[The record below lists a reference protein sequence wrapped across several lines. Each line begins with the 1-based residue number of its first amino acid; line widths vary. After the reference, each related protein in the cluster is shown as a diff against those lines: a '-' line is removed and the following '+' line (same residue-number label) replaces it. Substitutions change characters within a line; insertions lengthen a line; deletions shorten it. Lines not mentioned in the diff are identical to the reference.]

1 MREDNSTLVY
11 STDITV
17 PRKKKSADR
26 NVRTAAGPIKS
37 RIIVRLDRK
46 GRSGKSVTVI
56 EGLQMSDKDG
66 EKFLKQLKVKFG
78 TGGTVNNGS
87 LEIQGD
93 HCDAVMGELIR
104 IGFKAKRSGG

>member
-1 MREDNSTLVY
+1 
-11 STDITV
+11 
-17 PRKKKSADR
+17 
-26 NVRTAAGPIKS
+26 
-37 RIIVRLDRK
+37 
-46 GRSGKSVTVI
+46 
-56 EGLQMSDKDG
+56 MSDKDG
-66 EKFLKQLKVKFG
+66 ENFLKQLKVKFG